1 MPIDCWKLVC
11 SIISKPAGAAHTAG
25 SKQSPSCSQVLV
37 WQPGTW
43 CAWQLLYSSCQAL
56 HAAGQQ
62 GHGEANSSQSCS
74 NAQVYTER
82 QRQCRLGRPNCEH
95 ATPHPLCYRVG
106 SNAGRC
112 SWAVAASGGPVDGIQ
127 ARSDKEAPGTE
138 AGLHSHIC
146 ADWAKPHVS
155 LYS

>member
-1 MPIDCWKLVC
+1 MVF
-11 SIISKPAGAAHTAG
+11 KPAGAAHTAG
-25 SKQSPSCSQVLV
+25 SKQQSPSCSQVVV

-43 CAWQLLYSSCQAL
+43 CAWAAPHSSCQAL

-62 GHGEANSSQSCS
+62 DPGEVSSSQSCS
-74 NAQVYTER
+74 HAQVCTEL
-82 QRQCRLGRPNCEH
+82 QRQCRLGWPDCEH

-106 SNAGRC
+106 SNAACC
-112 SWAVAASGGPVDGIQ
+112 SWAVATSGGSVDGMQ